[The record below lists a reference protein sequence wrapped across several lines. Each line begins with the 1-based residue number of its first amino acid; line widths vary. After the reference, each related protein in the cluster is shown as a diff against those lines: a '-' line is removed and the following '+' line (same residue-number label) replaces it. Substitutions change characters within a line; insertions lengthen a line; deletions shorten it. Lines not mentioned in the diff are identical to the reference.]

1 MCLFFGQA
9 SCIGSVGVNNLC
21 VVSVTVVISV
31 NITSCYRVFFYIV
44 VAVVY
49 LHSCDSFTSSIN
61 VHNLGVVLGT
71 YLWVISWLLLGC
83 VTSCRYRVVSVVFNV
98 HITSLL
104 SLVDNFMLWY

>member
-31 NITSCYRVFFYIV
+31 NITSCYRVVVFYIV

-49 LHSCDSFTSSIN
+49 LHSCDQ
-61 VHNLGVVLGT
+61 
-71 YLWVISWLLLGC
+71 
-83 VTSCRYRVVSVVFNV
+83 
-98 HITSLL
+98 
-104 SLVDNFMLWY
+104 